1 MPPAIALFR
10 VPAKH
15 PPLKLV
21 FAFDFDVSHHY
32 SQHPFVDINPRWVE
46 KPWVAD
52 QGVLKSKELTS

>member
-10 VPAKH
+10 VAAKH

-32 SQHPFVDINPRWVE
+32 SQHPFVDINPRYPIGHSSSWPGAE
-46 KPWVAD
+46 S
-52 QGVLKSKELTS
+52 VLRLS